1 VAEQLPASGPT
12 TIDVPLYPRSARLLH
27 DAVAALADRIEAENA
42 IGTQPNYVLTDI
54 CNFRNHLAAHLQ
66 RVAIGE

>member
-1 VAEQLPASGPT
+1 
-12 TIDVPLYPRSARLLH
+12 
-27 DAVAALADRIEAENA
+27 VAALADRIEAENA